1 MKVLPKATTVGV
13 GALNLIVGVCFLPSP
28 KSKILVGLNLKLCIG
43 VFKGLKIP
51 VSCVC
56 GEGFLLTAKLE
67 NELLLRND
75 DIEELV
81 LGDLLELA
89 DQPVDASLGPRTL
102 KLLRESIQLTDNDWD

>member
-56 GEGFLLTAKLE
+56 GEGFLLRAKLE